1 MIDEI
6 RKVSLAPRSFF
17 PRLRQAQEAAEIL
30 RRSLKRE
37 PDSAEIAAKLGW
49 PEETL
54 EKVWSSY
61 NLLTVL
67 SLEKLLFEKAGGD
80 GLTLEDLLARP
91 GETPESTLIKKE
103 RQRLLAA
110 AIQKL
115 PPREKLL
122 LSLYYY
128 EDLTQKEIAG
138 LMKISI
144 ARVSQIHAQAIRRLQ
159 EILADRD

>member
-1 MIDEI
+1 
-6 RKVSLAPRSFF
+6 
-17 PRLRQAQEAAEIL
+17 
-30 RRSLKRE
+30 
-37 PDSAEIAAKLGW
+37 LGW

-128 EDLTQKEIAG
+128 EDLTPE
-138 LMKISI
+138 
-144 ARVSQIHAQAIRRLQ
+144 RDCRLG
-159 EILADRD
+159 

>member
-67 SLEKLLFEKAGGD
+67 LLRKTAVRESRRG
-80 GLTLEDLLARP
+80 RP
-91 GETPESTLIKKE
+91 DPG
-103 RQRLLAA
+103 R
-110 AIQKL
+110 
-115 PPREKLL
+115 
-122 LSLYYY
+122 
-128 EDLTQKEIAG
+128 
-138 LMKISI
+138 ISWPDPG
-144 ARVSQIHAQAIRRLQ
+144 RHRSQP
-159 EILADRD
+159 

>member
-67 SLEKLLFEKAGGD
+67 SLEKLLFEKAGG
-80 GLTLEDLLARP
+80 GRP
-91 GETPESTLIKKE
+91 DPGGSPGQTRGDTGVNL
-103 RQRLLAA
+103 
-110 AIQKL
+110 
-115 PPREKLL
+115 
-122 LSLYYY
+122 
-128 EDLTQKEIAG
+128 D
-138 LMKISI
+138 
-144 ARVSQIHAQAIRRLQ
+144 
-159 EILADRD
+159 